1 MKTIV
6 LVVLLMEAAVGRG
19 GVVPTHEVSLGGIN
33 VGDSR
38 SQVETRL
45 GEPVSTYEELDY
57 LDTHYSYPD
66 IRVSFSMDVVAG
78 LYTQSPRSCTPAQLC
93 PGDSFAKMWGLYG
106 EPVIADR
113 ETGPLLRVLRSGLVL
128 LASDSC
134 RFRQDSFN
142 IGRLPTLSMPPNNS
156 FKPNPLRG
164 PAYSATVLWSA
175 CRASGRSW
183 ETRHADHPDRSL
195 QQSREIC

>member
-113 ETGPLLRVLRSGLVL
+113 ETG
-128 LASDSC
+128 
-134 RFRQDSFN
+134 RFYEYYGVDLYCWLQ
-142 IGRLPTLSMPPNNS
+142 I
-156 FKPNPLRG
+156 
-164 PAYSATVLWSA
+164 PAGFDKIHSISVA
-175 CRASGRSW
+175 CQ
-183 ETRHADHPDRSL
+183 P
-195 QQSREIC
+195 